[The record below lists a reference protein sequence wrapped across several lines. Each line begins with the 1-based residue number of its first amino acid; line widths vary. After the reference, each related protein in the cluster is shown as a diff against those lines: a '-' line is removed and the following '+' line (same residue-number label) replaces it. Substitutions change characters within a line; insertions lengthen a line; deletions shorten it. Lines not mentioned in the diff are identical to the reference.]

1 MNAIPK
7 WYDHYTVEKNRIIL
21 TEEQLHIPGLRMF
34 GHHISYNATH
44 FLNWHYHENAF
55 EFSLP
60 SKGTFSF
67 STMDGNFPFSG
78 GEIFISHPDEVHG
91 TNEIPIT
98 VGELYWFQLDTS
110 AEEEFLFLDPAA
122 AHDLIT
128 KLNAIE
134 QHVVKTDLK
143 KTLPLLKEA
152 FELAVNKEN
161 KYFTAALIQ
170 LFLHL
175 IIVYS
180 HEAEVSFSA
189 DIQDALTYIDEHITE
204 DLSLE
209 HLADTAGLSCS
220 QFKQKFKKQLGIAPR
235 NYINKQK
242 VEYAKKLL
250 RDGKSV
256 TETAMALNF
265 TTSNYFSTVF
275 KKFTLYTP
283 REYVRKNRPY

>member
-1 MNAIPK
+1 MKAIPK

-34 GHHISYNATH
+34 GHHTSYNATH
-44 FLNWHYHENAF
+44 SLNWHYHENAF

-67 STMDGNFPFSG
+67 STMDENFPFSG

-91 TNEIPIT
+91 TNETPIT

-110 AEEEFLFLDPAA
+110 VEQNFLFLKSEA

-134 QHVVKTDLK
+134 QHVVKTELK

-152 FELAVNKEN
+152 FELAVTGEN
-161 KYFTAALIQ
+161 QYFTASLIQ

-180 HEAEVSFSA
+180 QEAEHSFSE
-189 DIQDALTYIDEHITE
+189 DIQKVLEYIEEHITE

-209 HLADTAGLSCS
+209 QLADTAGLSCS

-235 NYINKQK
+235 NYINRQK
-242 VEYAKKLL
+242 VEYAKRLL
-250 RDGKSV
+250 KEGKSV
-256 TETAMALNF
+256 TETAMHLSFA
-265 TTSNYFSTVF
+265 TSNYFSTVF

-283 REYVRKNRPY
+283 REYIQKNLP